1 MKLVTFKN
9 IIAVFLYIFCTAFQ
23 ANAQTDSLN
32 VAADS
37 LVNKILVE
45 TARELKQSRQRFISD
60 SIRKAELEKEINL
73 LKSNDKRKRNE
84 LQEKIR
90 QIEQDDSLRLAR
102 QQKKVAEMR
111 AITQGFAVN
120 PFEDTLFFLYT
131 KIGPF
136 SPRERVARINK
147 HIQELYKGNT
157 YDSSALQVVEGEAT
171 LDLLYDNLTI
181 MSIADMDA
189 IWKETSKENLATSFR
204 NSINEAVLRQREL
217 NSLTKIIIRI
227 GEVILLILGI
237 WLLIYLLNRLF
248 DYSRGYIETRLQ
260 KRISSL
266 KVKDYELL
274 SGVRILQSALW
285 IHKLLRVVTIALS
298 LYLALPLLFS
308 IFPTTKNWGDTLI
321 DWIVSP
327 VRNILVNIL
336 TYLPNLFTIIVIFI
350 TIRYVIKFVHF
361 LAREIEDGKLVLSG
375 FHAEWAKPTFN
386 IVRFLLYIFMFIIIF
401 PYLPGSD
408 SPVFKGVS
416 VFLGI
421 LFSLGSSSAIS
432 NAVAGLV
439 ITYMRPFRLGD
450 RVKVNDITGD
460 VVEKTLLVTRIR
472 TTKNEE
478 ITIPNSSILSGHT
491 TNYTSTSQDIGLII
505 YSTVTIG
512 YDVPWKAV
520 HQALIDAALRAE
532 LILKQPQPFVLQTSL
547 DDNYVSYQI
556 NAYIREVSK
565 QMKIYSD
572 LHQNIQ
578 DVFNERGIEILS
590 PHYRAVR
597 DGNTTTIPGNYL
609 PENYEAPHF
618 RVKQEGNS
626 SPTEEPV
633 LMKKRS

>member
-1 MKLVTFKN
+1 MKP
-9 IIAVFLYIFCTAFQ
+9 IISKRIIVILLLSLGVFWEAQ
-23 ANAQTDSLN
+23 AQNDSLN
-32 VAADS
+32 TSTSDS
-37 LVNKILVE
+37 LVNKILLE
-45 TARELKQSRQRFISD
+45 TTRELKQSRERFISD
-60 SIRKAELEKEINL
+60 SIRKAELEKEITL
-73 LKSNDKRKRNE
+73 LKTNDKRKRSE

-90 QIEQDDSLRLAR
+90 QIEVEDSLRSAR
-102 QQKKVAEMR
+102 QQSKVAEMR
-111 AITQGFAVN
+111 AISQGFAVN
-120 PFEDTLFFLYT
+120 PFDDTLFFLYT

-136 SPRERVARINK
+136 SPRERAARINK
-147 HIQELYKGNT
+147 NIYALYKSSS

-171 LDLLYDNLTI
+171 LDILYGDIPL

-189 IWKETSKENLATSFR
+189 LWKETTKAELA
-204 NSINEAVLRQREL
+204 NSYRKRINKAVLKQREL
-217 NSLTKIIIRI
+217 NSLKNILIMI
-227 GEVILLILGI
+227 GEVVLVILGI
-237 WLLIYLLNRLF
+237 WLLIHLLNRLF

-285 IHKLLRVVTIALS
+285 VHKLLRIGIIGLS

-308 IFPTTKNWGDTLI
+308 IFPSTKPWGDMLI

-327 VRNILVNIL
+327 VRNILLSIL
-336 TYLPNLFTIIVIFI
+336 SYLPNLFTILVIFI
-350 TIRYVIKFVHF
+350 TIRYFVKFVRF
-361 LAREIEDGKLVLSG
+361 LAREIEEGKLVITG

-386 IVRFLLYIFMFIIIF
+386 IVRFLLYIFMFIVIF

-408 SPVFKGVS
+408 SEIFKGVS

-421 LFSLGSSSAIS
+421 LLSLGSSSAIS

-439 ITYMRPFRLGD
+439 ITYMRPFKLGD
-450 RVKVNDITGD
+450 RVKINDVTGD

-478 ITIPNSSILSGHT
+478 ITLPNSSILSGHT
-491 TNYTSTSQDIGLII
+491 TNYTSTSQEVGLII

-512 YDVPWKAV
+512 YDVAWKEV

-532 LILKQPQPFVLQTSL
+532 WVLKQPQPFVLQTRL
-547 DDNYVSYQI
+547 DDNYVSYQV
-556 NAYIREVSK
+556 NAYIREVNK
-565 QMKIYSD
+565 QARIYSD
-572 LHQNIQ
+572 LHQHIQ
-578 DVFNERGIEILS
+578 DVFNEWGIEILS

-597 DGNTTTIPGNYL
+597 DGNTSTIPANYL

-618 RVKQEGNS
+618 RVKQEENS
-626 SPTEEPV
+626 SREETIF
-633 LMKKRS
+633 MKKQP